1 MAQLTPASAAEDAM
15 ALNPLRASATRVERP
30 DAVFTDQG
38 PDPMLRTVARL
49 RVADSRAVDALMDNA
64 RAWFG
69 QRGGHRLH
77 LVARAVDDSNRCGQR
92 DSIRFR
98 ARVHTIAATA
108 MVLDHDPS
116 IMRTGIEIREVSDY
130 DDFAAGATHRGPSRG
145 PPRERS

>member
-1 MAQLTPASAAEDAM
+1 MAQLTPAAAAEDAM
-15 ALNPLRASATRVERP
+15 ALNPLRASAARVERP

-98 ARVHTIAATA
+98 ARVHNDRCDRDGARSRP
-108 MVLDHDPS
+108 LDHENRYRDP
-116 IMRTGIEIREVSDY
+116 
-130 DDFAAGATHRGPSRG
+130 
-145 PPRERS
+145 